1 MRVLLTGAR
10 APVTLDLVR
19 HFHKAGHEVFIADS
33 FRFPIARLG
42 RGVTQGFVV
51 RSPALDP
58 PGYVDDLCAIIRRE
72 RIDIL
77 IPTCEEIFFIAAR
90 REKLAALTRVLCE
103 PLEVL
108 RALHDKAEFARTATS
123 LGASA
128 VAPESH
134 VIGSAD
140 ELTPW
145 AERGDTA
152 EWVFKPIY
160 SRFAARTLIGPTRE
174 AVANLRPS
182 AADPWLVQRRI
193 RGQEYSTYGVAQAG
207 RLRAH
212 ACYRSLYRAGLGS
225 GIYFIAEDPPGVRE
239 FVEAFVSR
247 LGYTGQIGFDF
258 IAGDDGRLYVLECNP
273 RATSGAHLLPGEGL
287 IDALIDAPTI
297 ASDAPSATASP
308 CVPTPGPPPMLG
320 VIMLMYALPQVLRRG
335 GLRQL
340 GRDMLR
346 ARDVIFAWNA
356 PLPLLLGGLSIAEVV
371 YIACRTRQI
380 LTRAATYDSEWN
392 GEPL

>member
-1 MRVLLTGAR
+1 MRILLTGAR

-42 RGVTQGFVV
+42 RGVKKGFVV

-58 PGYVDDLCAIIRRE
+58 AGYVDDLCSLVRRE
-72 RIDIL
+72 RIEIL

-90 REKLAALTRVLCE
+90 REQLAALARVLCE
-103 PLEVL
+103 PLDVL
-108 RALHDKAEFARTATS
+108 RALHDKAEFARAATA
-123 LGASA
+123 LGAA
-128 VAPESH
+128 AIAPESH
-134 VIGSAD
+134 AIRSAT
-140 ELTPW
+140 ELVPW
-145 AERGDTA
+145 TERDDTA

-160 SRFAARTLIGPTRE
+160 SRFAARTLIGPTRA
-174 AVANLRPS
+174 AVANLRPT
-182 AADPWLVQRRI
+182 ATDPWLAQRRV

-225 GIYFIAEDPPGVRE
+225 GIYFIAEEPPGVRE
-239 FVEAFVSR
+239 FVEAFVAR
-247 LGYTGQIGFDF
+247 AGVAGGGFTGQIGFDF

-273 RATSGAHLLPGEGL
+273 RATSGLHLLPGDGL
-287 IDALIDAPTI
+287 IDALLDAP
-297 ASDAPSATASP
+297 ASMTAPT
-308 CVPTPGPPPMLG
+308 CVSTSGPPPMLA
-320 VIMLMYALPQVLRRG
+320 VIMLMYALPHVLRHG
-335 GLRQL
+335 GLRRL
-340 GRDMLR
+340 GRDMWR
-346 ARDVIFAWNA
+346 ARDVIFRWDD
-356 PLPLLLGGLSIAEVV
+356 PLPLLLGGLSIVEVIG
-371 YIACRTRQI
+371 IALRTRQI